1 MEEEDEVAI
10 ASGTTWNVVEGCL
23 ERSLGIARE
32 NDELETPGPTSR
44 LVLVPPSGESV
55 PCELTVTFQR
65 RLCNV
70 RQIYVLSSARTV
82 EIYSE
87 LEQYG
92 ESEYVTTVRGEL
104 VSFPEDEFSAKGT
117 GDGRRS
123 SSHSSEK
130 LRGEDGASRRVSLA
144 SSEESEMKSTE
155 EDDQNHIP
163 VKVDNEK
170 LVGEWKEQLLNLNG
184 PSLGESRDSE
194 EESFQSLSDDV
205 AGKMVEGNITF
216 DEPLDQTD
224 WVECP
229 HSPMKSSALSSD
241 DEVDFNKCGFFLVDS
256 DGGKQAVHLGGS
268 ELLTGEEEAAVFKR
282 DAASDSSGRSKNEE
296 SLGQGQTVQER
307 SGLPTAPSIEVVKE
321 SAVQSDNV
329 SDLRDVPDAESP
341 RKLSEI
347 SHHSDLQALG
357 KACFTD
363 FGNSTGE
370 TKEVFLFQIPM
381 YEAEVNLA
389 SSDFWRSV
397 KIRLLSLED
406 KSKLEL
412 HKVIVT
418 IVPGPPISTT
428 SKIFGPSG
436 SFQQGAGS
444 SSLLAMFAPG
454 IFQMARGLAES
465 RKVNSLR
472 LMSGDRKLPDPK
484 VSPST
489 DSTNASLSVL
499 GAELSSQQLRASGTA
514 SSSLTGSVS
523 QKKYDSC
530 VGEKEAAAA
539 VSSNSV
545 RKSLEEES
553 CRTGMGSMKDSCF
566 PVVHNGESAVEFDLS
581 DVIESSETKNRQHEK
596 VKESD
601 HFKDDDRDQE
611 VVQRL
616 DRLEAI
622 CLRMENSLN
631 FTLENMDRRLKLLE
645 AGGVGRIPVTGQPFW
660 GAGYESGPFVSAASV
675 NLPPVQTG
683 LRTGPPLDK
692 QAHGCTSAPVDS
704 HAGQLSSKGVA
715 SRIAPFYPGLLSS
728 TSPSLLS
735 SVSPAL
741 PLWPLSSP
749 KHLSPE
755 SNSRASS
762 TTTST
767 LSKDSYVHQLN
778 GSCHGLDAPINAEET
793 FWETQTSDDSG
804 SEMSSDSEHTSYADN
819 SEDPGPSSC
828 PESVSSSPAKP
839 AELVENALASAL
851 SAFSASFD
859 AAVVN
864 EKESFPREEE
874 DTAEEDSFTSEE
886 HAPLVDVDCFSH
898 LVVDATKHSKAEE
911 VFMQGY
917 EAIPISVEKELG
929 DLNVGELSQEDV
941 FWASDV
947 GGHEKSSQID
957 WQDRMLQT
965 QEENV
970 YFPRKVSA
978 DAVGKSPKTSHAS
991 PDPLDTSNVLCMD
1004 DLTTYDLFP
1013 TDFERILREDARTE
1027 SIGAERSEAGFQT
1040 MKHDMLPNPFLQEL
1054 SFEGDGDVTAAE
1066 ASWLEEWNEKQ
1077 LASGDNVTV
1086 TYMTVRGFTKPLDP
1100 LKEML
1105 LQEEMFPEDWNWF
1118 TSEVPPSP
1126 SVRDIPDPLS
1136 GNGSFIP
1143 EVTSATFVHL
1153 KGEDDAPDKS
1163 TGYIERLSLLDTD
1176 EPTVAAKFHADVCYE
1191 DWVGQKTQWSLL
1203 DEDPPVASSEE
1214 IKSEEGRSDD
1224 WFRQRGQ
1231 RSLLDEDMYIPSRNI
1246 SIGEREGSIMSP
1258 CISPEEL
1265 YDLSGVIRPPKCTDA
1280 ERSPSSHT
1288 SRSNPFEDDCNDR
1301 LGLKQ
1306 ENQNPPLRD
1315 LLEDFG
1321 EEVHEFEAPES
1332 ERTQSLLFHLS
1343 L

>member
-32 NDELETPGPTSR
+32 NDEVETPSPTSR

-70 RQIYVLSSARTV
+70 RQIYVLSSARTL

-87 LEQYG
+87 LEQDG

-104 VSFPEDEFSAKGT
+104 VSFPEDDVSAKRT
-117 GDGRRS
+117 EDGRRS
-123 SSHSSEK
+123 SSQSSEK

-144 SSEESEMKSTE
+144 SSDETEMKSTE
-155 EDDQNHIP
+155 EGDQTHNP
-163 VKVDNEK
+163 VKVDNEM
-170 LVGEWKEQLLNLNG
+170 LAGLWKEQYLNLNG
-184 PSLGESRDSE
+184 PSSGENRDSE

-268 ELLTGEEEAAVFKR
+268 ELLSGEDEAAVFKM
-282 DAASDSSGRSKNEE
+282 DAVSDSSGWSKKEE
-296 SLGQGQTVQER
+296 SVGQVQTGQEQSE
-307 SGLPTAPSIEVVKE
+307 LPAAPSIEVVIE
-321 SAVQSDNV
+321 TAVQSDNV
-329 SDLRDVPDAESP
+329 SVLRDVPDAESP
-341 RKLSEI
+341 RKLSDI
-347 SHHSDLQALG
+347 SYHSDRQALE

-363 FGNSTGE
+363 LGNSTGE

-381 YEAEVNLA
+381 FEAEVNLA

-406 KSKLEL
+406 KSKLEI

-418 IVPGPPISTT
+418 IVPGPPVLPT
-428 SKIFGPSG
+428 SKISGSSG

-472 LMSGDRKLPDPK
+472 QLSGDTKLPDMK

-489 DSTNASLSVL
+489 DSTNASLSVH

-514 SSSLTGSVS
+514 PSLTGCISPE
-523 QKKYDSC
+523 KYDNYFR
-530 VGEKEAAAA
+530 EKEAAPAFC
-539 VSSNSV
+539 SNSV
-545 RKSLEEES
+545 SKSLEES

-566 PVVHNGESAVEFDLS
+566 PVVHNGESAAESDLS
-581 DVIESSETKNRQHEK
+581 DVIETGETKNSQREK
-596 VKESD
+596 VKESY
-601 HFKDDDRDQE
+601 HFKDDDTDQE
-611 VVQRL
+611 VLQRL

-683 LRTGPPLDK
+683 LRTGPSLDK
-692 QAHGCTSAPVDS
+692 QAHGCTSVPVDA
-704 HAGQLSSKGVA
+704 HAGQLSSQGHA
-715 SRIAPFYPGLLSS
+715 TRIAPFYPGLLSS

-741 PLWPLSSP
+741 PLWPISSP

-755 SNSRASS
+755 SKSCASS

-767 LSKDSYVHQLN
+767 LSKDTHVHQLN
-778 GSCHGLDAPINAEET
+778 GSSNGLDAPINAEET
-793 FWETQTSDDSG
+793 FWETRTSDDSG

-839 AELVENALASAL
+839 VELVENALASAL

-859 AAVVN
+859 AAVVI
-864 EKESFPREEE
+864 EKESSPREEE
-874 DTAEEDSFTSEE
+874 DTAAEDSFSTSEE
-886 HAPLVDVDCFSH
+886 HGPLVDVDCFSH
-898 LVVDATKHSKAEE
+898 PAADEIKHSKAEDL
-911 VFMQGY
+911 FMQGY
-917 EAIPISVEKELG
+917 EAIPISVEKGLG

-941 FWASDV
+941 FWASEV
-947 GGHEKSSQID
+947 GGHDKSSQID
-957 WQDRMLQT
+957 WQDQMLQT

-970 YFPRKVSA
+970 YFPRKVSSES
-978 DAVGKSPKTSHAS
+978 VGKSPKTSHAS
-991 PDPLDTSNVLCMD
+991 PDLLDFSNIISMD

-1013 TDFERILREDARTE
+1013 TDFERILREDSRTE
-1027 SIGAERSEAGFQT
+1027 LTDAERSEAGFQT

-1066 ASWLEEWNEKQ
+1066 VSWLEEWNEKHP
-1077 LASGDNVTV
+1077 ASGDNVTL

-1100 LKEML
+1100 VKEML

-1118 TSEVPPSP
+1118 TSEGLPSP
-1126 SVRDIPDPLS
+1126 SVREIPDPIS
-1136 GNGSFIP
+1136 GNGSNIP
-1143 EVTSATFVHL
+1143 EATSAAFVHL
-1153 KGEDDAPDKS
+1153 NVEDDAPDKPPFN
-1163 TGYIERLSLLDTD
+1163 IERRSLLDTD
-1176 EPTVAAKFHADVCYE
+1176 EPTVAAKFHADVCYD
-1191 DWVGQKTQWSLL
+1191 DWVGQKTHWSLL
-1203 DEDPPVASSEE
+1203 DEDPPVASNEE
-1214 IKSEEGRSDD
+1214 IKSPEGRSDD
-1224 WFRQRGQ
+1224 WFRQRAQ
-1231 RSLLDEDMYIPSRNI
+1231 RSLLDEDMYIPSKNI
-1246 SIGEREGSIMSP
+1246 FIGEREGSVMSP
-1258 CISPEEL
+1258 CVSPEEQ

-1306 ENQNPPLRD
+1306 ENQIPPLRD